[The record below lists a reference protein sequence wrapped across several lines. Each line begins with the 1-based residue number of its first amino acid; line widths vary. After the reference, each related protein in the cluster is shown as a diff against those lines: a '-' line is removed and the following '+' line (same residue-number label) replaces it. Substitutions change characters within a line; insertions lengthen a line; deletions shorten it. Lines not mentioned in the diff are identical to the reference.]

1 MHTLQQCLHLREL
14 QLTCSTAAAGEWQA
28 ITGLSRL
35 SSIRLSMSTSAAEA
49 LQPAFTQPS
58 LNSALC
64 SLDVSSSSS
73 AQLQAATLQSLR
85 WLTALKLSVFQP
97 LSGSPE
103 DLSAALQHMTRLQ
116 SLELVAWPRRPL
128 FNLILQ
134 PEPALPLSTDE
145 DIAQLKDY
153 LDGEDTLEVIL
164 AALQGAP
171 DLYLKLFSAA
181 HQGLLAEINVW
192 QAFAATVT
200 EDSAAA

>member
-49 LQPAFTQPS
+49 LQRAFTQPS

-64 SLDVSSSSS
+64 SLDVRSSSS
-73 AQLQAATLQSLR
+73 AQLQAATLQSLH
-85 WLTALKLSVFQP
+85 WLTALTSLKLSVFQP

-103 DLSAALQHMTRLQ
+103 DPSAALQHMTRLQ

-171 DLYLKLFSAA
+171 DLYLKFVFSGSSGAA
-181 HQGLLAEINVW
+181 
-192 QAFAATVT
+192 
-200 EDSAAA
+200 S